1 MPTIAP
7 GACPGVEGASAC
19 TRIVSPMAATHM
31 RSFFK
36 PDWVFIYLS
45 SKKFF
50 SDREISAVEREIR
63 AINRAIIADGR
74 ARD

>member
-1 MPTIAP
+1 
-7 GACPGVEGASAC
+7 
-19 TRIVSPMAATHM
+19 MATTNI

-50 SDREISAVEREIR
+50 SDRQISAID
-63 AINRAIIADGR
+63 RAIIAADR
-74 ARD
+74 AQD

>member
-7 GACPGVEGASAC
+7 GACPGVEVASAC
-19 TRIVSPMAATHM
+19 TRAVSPMAATNI

-36 PDWVFIYLS
+36 LDWVFIYLS

-50 SDREISAVEREIR
+50 SD
-63 AINRAIIADGR
+63 
-74 ARD
+74 